1 MSALLLAPIRT
12 LHQVCISFQSDRRIR
27 IFMSNHIAVFGLY
40 RILISCTNRSL
51 VLGLDFFQ
59 QILTRETE
67 RALCVYIEKCW
78 FFCDFNAYFTRFLR
92 KMRYCRTDERHQ
104 ITQSKRIIHAVKIVD
119 GYSRKM
125 EFSALQHDH
134 GYFSFSM
141 RVCKT
146 YFEKIELNI
155 A

>member
-1 MSALLLAPIRT
+1 MSAMLLAPIRT

-40 RILISCTNRSL
+40 RILIWELSFWS
-51 VLGLDFFQ
+51 LDFFQ

-67 RALCVYIEKCW
+67 RTLCVYIEKCW

-134 GYFSFSM
+134 VYFSFSM

-146 YFEKIELNI
+146 CFEKIEFNI